1 MSKEAFALIDGHLF
15 RQAFRQ
21 APLQA
26 QNNRE
31 HKLSANGFIS
41 RFKNSDS
48 LIADML
54 ARLQQFITLGLLITA
69 ATWAAV
75 FVSRGQPTW
84 AVTGVLLI
92 VFGYAVFLALEFILL
107 WFVNRADPTPN
118 ATAFQLLRAWFG
130 EVTTAPMVF
139 CWRQPFRSNAVPDFL
154 PAQID
159 KNAAQRGIV
168 FVHGYVCN
176 RGLWNPLMEKLQ
188 ARGVPFA
195 AVNLEP
201 VFGSI
206 DSYAPV
212 IDAAVKRVA
221 ACTGSAP
228 VLVAHSMG
236 GLAVRAWLSTQA
248 TAVTAHR
255 IITIGTPHRGT
266 WLARFG
272 STLNALQMRR
282 GDAWQKKLSA
292 TEAADR
298 LARFTCFYGHADN
311 IVFPA
316 STATLP
322 GADNRHIAACA
333 HVHMTYHDQVWSE
346 VLRSVRS

>member
-1 MSKEAFALIDGHLF
+1 
-15 RQAFRQ
+15 
-21 APLQA
+21 
-26 QNNRE
+26 
-31 HKLSANGFIS
+31 
-41 RFKNSDS
+41 
-48 LIADML
+48 ML
-54 ARLQQFITLGLLITA
+54 ARLQQFITLGLLSTA
-69 ATWAAV
+69 AIWAAV
-75 FVSRGQPTW
+75 FLSRGEPTW
-84 AVTGVLLI
+84 AVVGVLLI
-92 VFGYAVFLALEFILL
+92 LFGYALFLALEFILL
-107 WFVNRADPTPN
+107 WFVNRADPTPS
-118 ATAFQLLRAWFG
+118 AAPLQLLKAWFG

-154 PAQID
+154 PAYID
-159 KNAAQRGIV
+159 KNATQRAVV

-188 ARGVPFA
+188 VRGVPFA

-206 DSYAPV
+206 DSYAPI
-212 IDAAVKRVA
+212 IDAAVKRATA
-221 ACTGSAP
+221 ATGLAP

-236 GLAVRAWLSTQA
+236 GLAVRAWLSTQTPA
-248 TAVTAHR
+248 QQHAPTAHHV
-255 IITIGTPHRGT
+255 ITIGTPHRGT

-272 STLNALQMRR
+272 STLNALQMRQ
-282 GDAWQKKLSA
+282 GDAWQTKLSA
-292 TEAADR
+292 AEPAER

-333 HVHMTYHDQVWSE
+333 HVHMTYHPQVWAE
-346 VLRSVRS
+346 VVRAVERSDQN

>member
-1 MSKEAFALIDGHLF
+1 
-15 RQAFRQ
+15 
-21 APLQA
+21 
-26 QNNRE
+26 
-31 HKLSANGFIS
+31 
-41 RFKNSDS
+41 
-48 LIADML
+48 ML
-54 ARLQQFITLGLLITA
+54 ARLQQFITLSLLTTA
-69 ATWAAV
+69 AAWAAV
-75 FVSRGQPTW
+75 LFSRGEPTF
-84 AVTGVLLI
+84 AIVGALLI
-92 VFGYAVFLALEFILL
+92 LLGYALFLALEFILL

-118 ATAFQLLRAWFG
+118 ATPFQLLKAWFG
-130 EVTTAPMVF
+130 EVTTAPIVF

-154 PAQID
+154 TG
-159 KNAAQRGIV
+159 KSNQRGIV

-188 ARGVPFA
+188 ARGVPFV

-206 DSYAPV
+206 DDYTP
-212 IDAAVKRVA
+212 IIHAAVKRITA
-221 ACTGSAP
+221 ATGLAP

-236 GLAVRAWLSTQA
+236 GLASRAWLKTVMA
-248 TAVTAHR
+248 DALPHR
-255 IITIGTPHRGT
+255 IITIGTPHSGT

-272 STLNALQMRR
+272 TTLNALQMRQ
-282 GDAWQKKLSA
+282 GDAWQKALV
-292 TEAADR
+292 AAESPER

-333 HVHMTYHDQVWSE
+333 HVHMTYQPQVWDE
-346 VLRSVRS
+346 VLRAVRSQ